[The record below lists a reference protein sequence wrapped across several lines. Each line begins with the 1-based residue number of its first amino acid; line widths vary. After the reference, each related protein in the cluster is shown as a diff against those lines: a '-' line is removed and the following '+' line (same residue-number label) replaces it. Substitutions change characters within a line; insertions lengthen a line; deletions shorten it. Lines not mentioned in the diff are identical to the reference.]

1 MLGQKDYSFS
11 CGRAHGLKLP
21 REAYDCMRCIKA
33 PPGAACKSEKE
44 KQADALIRI
53 GKAAEL
59 FQAPDGVL
67 WARFKTGGHFEN
79 WPIRTKGT
87 GFRRWLVSEY
97 FKKGASAPSATAVQ
111 SAIEVLEAEAQ
122 FGEGRSKREV
132 FTRVAGHEGAV
143 YLDLGDDTWR
153 AVKIAAEGWQIVAAP
168 PVCFRRTRGMLPLPE
183 PKQGGS
189 LRLLDDIVNLG
200 SEEDRQLLLA
210 WTIFTLNPNGPYPLL
225 ALKSEQGSGKSTTAK
240 YLRMTIDPNQAP
252 IRALP
257 KNVED
262 LAVAAQH
269 SWVPCFDNLSYLS
282 DAFSDALCRLSTGG
296 GVGGRALYTNDE
308 EFLFWAKR
316 PVILNGIS
324 EFASRPDLLERTLIV
339 SLPTIPPKKRLSE
352 GAIKQR
358 FQEVRAEL
366 LGALLDA
373 ACLTLCELPNVHLCE
388 SPRMADFAQWSA
400 AAAPAIGAAAGAVV
414 DLVFEKQQEA
424 LLSEL
429 DAPLPQAIFDLLDA
443 RNGALEIVLPDL
455 LVKLGELAGEEATR
469 KAPGWPKSPRG
480 LLSAIT
486 RIAPVMRAADVSIEV
501 LGRTARGR
509 KVFISRNSP
518 KSLSDGAIENSAG
531 CAGHTPCFS
540 PLSTLRQEFPR

>member
-1 MLGQKDYSFS
+1 M
-11 CGRAHGLKLP
+11 
-21 REAYDCMRCIKA
+21 
-33 PPGAACKSEKE
+33 
-44 KQADALIRI
+44 
-53 GKAAEL
+53 
-59 FQAPDGVL
+59 
-67 WARFKTGGHFEN
+67 
-79 WPIRTKGT
+79 
-87 GFRRWLVSEY
+87 
-97 FKKGASAPSATAVQ
+97 
-111 SAIEVLEAEAQ
+111 
-122 FGEGRSKREV
+122 
-132 FTRVAGHEGAV
+132 
-143 YLDLGDDTWR
+143 
-153 AVKIAAEGWQIVAAP
+153 
-168 PVCFRRTRGMLPLPE
+168 
-183 PKQGGS
+183 
-189 LRLLDDIVNLG
+189 
-200 SEEDRQLLLA
+200 
-210 WTIFTLNPNGPYPLL
+210 
-225 ALKSEQGSGKSTTAK
+225 
-240 YLRMTIDPNQAP
+240 
-252 IRALP
+252 
-257 KNVED
+257 
-262 LAVAAQH
+262 
-269 SWVPCFDNLSYLS
+269 
-282 DAFSDALCRLSTGG
+282 
-296 GVGGRALYTNDE
+296 
-308 EFLFWAKR
+308 
-316 PVILNGIS
+316 ILNGIS

-540 PLSTLRQEFPR
+540 PLSTLRKKEERGEMEWAEGIEKGNVVERPAQPTQTELWEVEL